1 MTSTLPGRGKDQKRE
16 SPSQNSANSA
26 PNKRSRSR
34 SQGAMNDAQ
43 QSLKSLL
50 SPQTDDK
57 QPRIIT
63 QSGAIRNQ
71 TRGRVAAPGTGS
83 NGSRSLKPHAPGS
96 GLLIEGGNHKSD
108 ADPLLAIVP
117 GTHPLYDDEV
127 VHAVPQTRLE
137 VGLARATGQMQVM
150 RDRAN
155 LLLGTPDAAGGLA
168 LDDAALHTS
177 RRAAAQWV
185 SRYATHLVILAI
197 VLALVAFGGLKSLT
211 VVGAYPNGLQS
222 ADAYTGT
229 DVFGND
235 QADTGDN
242 SDSLDYNITLPRT
255 ELGSTDAAADS
266 QVVQPSANGGQN
278 AAPQQ
283 APARTTVTA
292 YTVVQGD
299 TIQSVAAQFQVL
311 PETVMGS
318 NGLFDAQQN
327 LTPGQVLNIPPI
339 DGMYYVPTGKDT
351 LDTISRRF
359 QVDPE
364 TVSEYP
370 PNNMADGTIKPGV
383 PIVVP
388 GGMMPQ
394 RDTTVVYTVKPGD
407 TLKDIAARYGVDVP
421 TMIRSND
428 IPNPDSLQIGTQ
440 LRVLPISGMEY
451 KVQKGDTITSI
462 ADNLGVTTQNIL
474 DYSPNELTVNSTLQ
488 IDQVIMVP
496 GGSPPPPPV
505 VVAATCGSCHRRHPG
520 ASSYYQPGVHRC
532 QAARA
537 IAAPV
542 RTQTCATA
550 TATISA
556 ATPAPTAGAGSST
569 QEFRQLRGHGCTAD
583 LARQWGNYTVLHSV
597 S

>member
-1 MTSTLPGRGKDQKRE
+1 
-16 SPSQNSANSA
+16 
-26 PNKRSRSR
+26 
-34 SQGAMNDAQ
+34 
-43 QSLKSLL
+43 
-50 SPQTDDK
+50 
-57 QPRIIT
+57 
-63 QSGAIRNQ
+63 
-71 TRGRVAAPGTGS
+71 
-83 NGSRSLKPHAPGS
+83 
-96 GLLIEGGNHKSD
+96 
-108 ADPLLAIVP
+108 
-117 GTHPLYDDEV
+117 
-127 VHAVPQTRLE
+127 
-137 VGLARATGQMQVM
+137 MQVM

-155 LLLGTPDAAGGLA
+155 LLLGTPDTAGGLA

-235 QADTGDN
+235 QAGNSDN

-283 APARTTVTA
+283 PPARTTVTP

-299 TIQSVAAQFQVL
+299 TIQSVAARFQVL

-318 NGLFDAQQN
+318 NGIFDAQQD

-421 TMIRSND
+421 TMIRSNN
-428 IPNPDSLQIGTQ
+428 IPNPDSLQIGTL

-505 VVAATCGSCHRRHPG
+505 VVAQRVVPATGGTQEQAPAANQASTTARQPVQSQPQSAPKPVRQPQPQPQAPSQPQPQPQPQAPAPQVKSSGSYVGTG
-520 ASSYYQPGVHRC
+520 APLTWPVNGTITQYFTASHNGLDI
-532 QAARA
+532 A
-537 IAAPV
+537 IAAGTPIHAADSGKIVWSGWRTDGLGYCVIIDHLNGLVTVYGHQIRQPPLPV
-542 RTQTCATA
+542 GSYVYRGQVIGWIGSTGHSTGPHVHFMVKIGMGHDYQNPLRYL
-550 TATISA
+550 A
-556 ATPAPTAGAGSST
+556 A
-569 QEFRQLRGHGCTAD
+569 R
-583 LARQWGNYTVLHSV
+583 
-597 S
+597 